1 MRFEVEIRASVSG
14 LLIITSTC
22 IYCCKITEFPE
33 HLDLAATPLVRPA
46 QAGPPR
52 ASGVYS

>member
-46 QAGPPR
+46 QAGQPR